1 MGIFSMFKKDK
12 EMKNQAITKEQYKT
26 ITESLNSFTSWGGN
40 SYDNDL
46 VRSIVRV
53 KSQAVGK
60 AVPKHIRR
68 SNDNLVVNPEP
79 YIKELLFEP
88 NPLMTMQQLLEK
100 TISQLEMNNN
110 AFIFIYRD
118 DNGYPMQLLPINSTS
133 VTPAYN
139 AANKLFLVF
148 DLENGKKLTAAYTD
162 IIHLRKDFNEGA
174 IFGTSPHVALKK
186 LMGLMHTMDE
196 GLVNSIKSSA
206 VIRWLLKFN
215 QTIRP
220 EDLKA
225 QTENFAESFLKSDN
239 GTGVAATDNK
249 AEAIQIKDYTKTA
262 PDGDRE
268 GVKKRLLMFF
278 NINEEILIAKY
289 KEDDYTS
296 FYETSVEPIVRQL
309 SNEFTRKLFTK
320 KERSYGNEIVFDA
333 FDLAFASF
341 STRLSMY
348 QMVDRKSLTSNEWRG
363 AFNLAPHPEGDE
375 FLLRLDTQSQ
385 NDRNSQK
392 GN

>member
-1 MGIFSMFKKDK
+1 MFKKDK
-12 EMKNQAITKEQYKT
+12 GMNNQAITKEQYKT

-148 DLENGKKLTAAYTD
+148 DLENGKQLTAAYTD
-162 IIHLRKDFNEGA
+162 VIHLRKDFNEGA
-174 IFGTSPHVALKK
+174 IFGTSPHAALKK

-196 GLVNSIKSSA
+196 GLVNSIKNSF

-215 QTIRP
+215 QQLRP
-220 EDLKA
+220 EDIKT
-225 QTENFAESFLKSDN
+225 QTEQFAEAFLESDTS
-239 GTGVAATDNK
+239 TGVAGVDNK
-249 AEAIQIKDYTKTA
+249 SEAIQIKDYARTA

-341 STRLSMY
+341 ATRLSMY